1 MILDTKCHWTEQKK
15 LFCSRPKKSYQ
26 SLQHLHKDS
35 NMTAFINQQ
44 LVVVQLVIKPWWKD
58 WPSLMEFLIDILV
71 DVDVGGWH
79 LKVPTSSNVFPPFFL
94 VVFTGPNKF
103 VPWIIIIC
111 IKMHEKTHLLSYLD
125 VYFIPL
131 HNAISFIYYGL
142 ESEWGKLMA

>member
-1 MILDTKCHWTEQKK
+1 M
-15 LFCSRPKKSYQ
+15 FCSRPKKSYQ

-35 NMTAFINQQ
+35 NMTAFINQR

-111 IKMHEKTHLLSYLD
+111 IKMHKKTHYWVISTFILFRYIMQSLS
-125 VYFIPL
+125 
-131 HNAISFIYYGL
+131 ST
-142 ESEWGKLMA
+142 MAWNLNEEN

>member
-1 MILDTKCHWTEQKK
+1 MSLNWTKKNCFAAARRNPTKVCNIYIK
-15 LFCSRPKKSYQ
+15 
-26 SLQHLHKDS
+26 
-35 NMTAFINQQ
+35 TATWRHSSINDWF
-44 LVVVQLVIKPWWKD
+44 VVQLVIKPWWKD

-125 VYFIPL
+125 VYFILL